1 MTEKEIIRATY
12 ATRKAAYNAA
22 LEFDPSPKIKEVR
35 ILGRTRYVASS
46 PIYINQDGEYAQY
59 AIKRGKLLPFDWREL
74 L

>member
-1 MTEKEIIRATY
+1 MTEQEIIRATY

-22 LEFDPSPKIKEVR
+22 LEFEPCPKIDAVR
-35 ILGRTRYVASS
+35 VLGRTRYVASS
-46 PIYINQDGEYAQY
+46 PTYITPEGKYVQY